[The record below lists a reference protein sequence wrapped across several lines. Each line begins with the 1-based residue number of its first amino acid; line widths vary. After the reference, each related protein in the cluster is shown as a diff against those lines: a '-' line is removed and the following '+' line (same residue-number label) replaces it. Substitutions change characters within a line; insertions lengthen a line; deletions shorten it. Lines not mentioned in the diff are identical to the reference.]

1 VIAEVVSHRI
11 SGRGA
16 EGYRDAF
23 TYIAE
28 NAP

>member
-1 VIAEVVSHRI
+1 VVSHRI

-23 TYIAE
+23 TYLAE
-28 NAP
+28 NAS